1 MNIAVLYRA
10 KGSTFWHDITRYL
23 ATTSKEI
30 LSWDHNIQNKLFE
43 FDLEFWNPLDND
55 SDYIYIDTG
64 AEIAVTNKTYT
75 QVYGEILAG
84 RVEKV
89 SLPFDKGI
97 NESTIYEH
105 NLAYKVTIQNHNFSV
120 TDLSLSFEDILN
132 LSELLNDNILL
143 NAPLGGVLSS
153 GEVIPKVILSSD
165 IEIEPLNLEGSELDT
180 LITAL
185 NQVGYL
191 FQVKYRVEYDAT
203 NTINLIQYLKI
214 FESLTD
220 NTITD
225 TWSTGLNV
233 RQYRNGVI
241 FVGDNSQIAE
251 SKLVYNKDASPVRNS
266 LTLNF
271 LVKDPNL
278 SAFYKRSLGG
288 EDLFYIGKAYD
299 VKYVALYIDT
309 TVSSVISSTVLELPH
324 DDILKMRADQTRLD
338 DNNLGGRMTAR
349 ITNGSTITFIN
360 FTVDASLDRVTLDSA
375 LTVSSVDRFELV
387 NCFDIL
393 EENLEEYPIDGYVQ
407 KHIKPS
413 EDSYVKFFK
422 YDMPRTGQ
430 DIVIWYYPVNDSP
443 IRETFEDS
451 IRDHGLRTLRE
462 NLNDIFVSETQSE
475 QLFNEYKKLKDP
487 LETISFESQRTDLL
501 NVGRSISVNFGD
513 INKTFTVTEAKTS
526 ILNDDSN
533 KIIQNI
539 KLSSYINNLQTIIAK
554 LRNQNKLKDIK
565 ANVKNKVSFSSTL
578 AIITS
583 AVQGIMNGISA
594 PEALPATSITTD
606 TFILNYNVVSGA
618 IAYKAD
624 LSTSPT
630 FDTFLSGWNNKGIG
644 VTGYYLVNGLSAL
657 SGPFYYRVRAID
669 SYGNTSA
676 NSEVITV
683 NKGEERILFMRGTD
697 ASITYDG
704 NLYSCK
710 LDGSD
715 LQQHTITERIY
726 IGATFIKNGDIVYSR
741 SNGTENKLYIIK
753 KSESYSTEYELL
765 DSLDNPLPYN
775 NQQVKASNNLNKIA
789 YYKEDPPS
797 TTDLY
802 IYDLDSKIETALE
815 TAPDRYYLPYWDSTD
830 SYLYLM
836 TINSGDTTSNIYIKK
851 CKLSDGSITTVVNNK
866 PSLFPVV
873 DSSET
878 YLFYAY
884 NSSGTYSDDVDR
896 IRRYKLD
903 GSEDI
908 DIINTGTTT
917 YYSMGIDS
925 NSNKLYFCNKRSPH
939 TTKFQLYKANIDGTS
954 QDLVFGSTV
963 AYNDYFMDLKE
974 II

>member
-1 MNIAVLYRA
+1 MDIAVLYRA

-64 AEIAVTNKTYT
+64 AEIAVTNRTYT
-75 QVYGEILAG
+75 KVYGDILAG

-97 NESTIYEH
+97 NENTIYEH

-132 LSELLNDNILL
+132 LSELVNDNILL

-153 GEVIPKVILSSD
+153 GEVVPKVILSSD
-165 IEIEPLNLEGSELDT
+165 VEIEPVNLEGSELDT

-214 FESLTD
+214 FDSLDTS
-220 NTITD
+220 ITD

-241 FVGDNSQIAE
+241 FVDEAYQIAE
-251 SKLVYNKDASPVRNS
+251 SKLVYNKDASPVKNS

-278 SAFYKRSLGG
+278 TSYYKRSLGG
-288 EDLFYIGKAYD
+288 EDLFYIGKAFD
-299 VKYVALYIDT
+299 IKYVALYIDT

-338 DNNLGGRMTAR
+338 DNGLGGRMTAR

-375 LTVSSVDRFELV
+375 LTVSTSDRFELV

-393 EENLEEYPIDGYVQ
+393 EENLEEYPVDGYVQ
-407 KHIKPS
+407 KHIKPG

-451 IRDHGLRTLRE
+451 KQAYGLRTLRE
-462 NLNDIFVSETQSE
+462 NLNDIFVSETQAE

-487 LETISFESQRTDLL
+487 LETISFESQRKDLL
-501 NVGRSISVNFGD
+501 TVGRSISVNFGD
-513 INKTFTVTEAKTS
+513 INKSFTVTEAKTS
-526 ILNDDSN
+526 ILNDNSN

-539 KLSSYINNLQTIIAK
+539 KLSSYINNLASIIAK

-578 AIITS
+578 AIVTS
-583 AVQGIMNGISA
+583 ATQGVMNGISA

-606 TFILNYNVVSGA
+606 TFILNYNGVSGA

-624 LSTSPT
+624 LSTSST
-630 FDTFLSGWNNKGIG
+630 FDTFISGWNNKGIG
-644 VTGYYLVNGLSAL
+644 TTGYYLVNGLSSL

-683 NKGEERILFMRGTD
+683 IKN
-697 ASITYDG
+697 A
-704 NLYSCK
+704 
-710 LDGSD
+710 D
-715 LQQHTITERIY
+715 LQKDSYTTLALNFPNNY
-726 IGATFIKNGDIVYSR
+726 NDDSGNGNNATGINS
-741 SNGTENKLYIIK
+741 
-753 KSESYSTEYELL
+753 
-765 DSLDNPLPYN
+765 
-775 NQQVKASNNLNKIA
+775 
-789 YYKEDPPS
+789 PS
-797 TTDLY
+797 FT
-802 IYDLDSKIETALE
+802 TAL
-815 TAPDRYYLPYWDSTD
+815 L
-830 SYLYLM
+830 
-836 TINSGDTTSNIYIKK
+836 SGDTASVQLDGINDVIQLPNAVSTSRTMTIRALFKY
-851 CKLSDGSITTVVNNK
+851 LSFTRADTYLYSEWYGEAPNLNYVAKIIIEYDKSNNRFLISLYDDGYGATPNNNK
-866 PSLFPVV
+866 YAVLATSEITLDTTNKNLIQFAWDNSTKTAKFCFNNAEYTLTQIGGSTSISTLNLKDTISPHEIYWGGFIYPNALDASLSPNMI
-873 DSSET
+873 
-878 YLFYAY
+878 LA
-884 NSSGTYSDDVDR
+884 
-896 IRRYKLD
+896 
-903 GSEDI
+903 
-908 DIINTGTTT
+908 
-917 YYSMGIDS
+917 
-925 NSNKLYFCNKRSPH
+925 KLYVDNGIARDLTYH
-939 TTKFQLYKANIDGTS
+939 QQDWTNIS
-954 QDLVFGSTV
+954 SRL
-963 AYNDYFMDLKE
+963 
-974 II
+974 